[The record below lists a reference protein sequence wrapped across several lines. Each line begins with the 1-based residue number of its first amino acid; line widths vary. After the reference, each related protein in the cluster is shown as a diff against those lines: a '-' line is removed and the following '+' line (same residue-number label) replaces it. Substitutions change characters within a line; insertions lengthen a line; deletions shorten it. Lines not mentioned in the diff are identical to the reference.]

1 MSCKVLSG
9 LKMKHRYV
17 LIYQASGQRTLILAS
32 CFVKDWLQLHY
43 AHRIWRSGLVLWTST
58 SQTGQWYDVWRYL
71 TIQLRQTRDKNRKKN
86 LSDPTKLITVQKSRT
101 CLNNIIFNFKFF
113 FFHFLSN
120 ELEMLPS
127 SDRLVCECTFL
138 FGWFFCCCFLLLFF
152 VHLLFLFVLLC
163 FFFS

>member
-101 CLNNIIFNFKFF
+101 CLNNII
-113 FFHFLSN
+113 LI
-120 ELEMLPS
+120 
-127 SDRLVCECTFL
+127 
-138 FGWFFCCCFLLLFF
+138 
-152 VHLLFLFVLLC
+152 
-163 FFFS
+163 FFFSFSFQWIGNVTFFGSSCLWVYLFVWLVFFVVVFGSSFISLRFALFFLFLMFV

>member
-113 FFHFLSN
+113 FSFSFQWIGN
-120 ELEMLPS
+120 VTFFES
-127 SDRLVCECTFL
+127 SCLWVYLFVWLV
-138 FGWFFCCCFLLLFF
+138 FLLLFF

>member
-71 TIQLRQTRDKNRKKN
+71 TIQLRQTRDKNRKKKN

-113 FFHFLSN
+113 FFIFFPMNWKCYLLRIVLFVSVLICLVGFFVVVFGSSFISLRFALFFHFL
-120 ELEMLPS
+120 M
-127 SDRLVCECTFL
+127 
-138 FGWFFCCCFLLLFF
+138 F
-152 VHLLFLFVLLC
+152 V
-163 FFFS
+163 